1 MVHVVLI
8 AYALFECKASAA
20 LNFLTTTRRKRR
32 WPEKQESEL
41 QELVENAFLECDENE
56 FTDLCDK
63 ENPSHPEAFAAAAQY
78 SEEWAMAVFVE
89 EQNVQLGLAPST
101 EFLLDRWRQRRLMY
115 PEASRP
121 LDPGLVVESKA
132 RK

>member
-1 MVHVVLI
+1 
-8 AYALFECKASAA
+8 
-20 LNFLTTTRRKRR
+20 
-32 WPEKQESEL
+32 
-41 QELVENAFLECDENE
+41 
-56 FTDLCDK
+56 
-63 ENPSHPEAFAAAAQY
+63 
-78 SEEWAMAVFVE
+78 MAVFVE

-132 RK
+132 RKWAQRWRIRWGARHGRIRVLDELPVQEAREKASHRPKTRDQNEHTCRAHFEPG